1 MIVQLSDVSL
11 SIRTSIASGAL
22 GKGFVS
28 LAAATILNAI
38 ANGFSF
44 GFDIVDITGMP
55 GGTVYPALRR
65 LEEAGYLT
73 SEWEKQRVA
82 QSELRPRRKY
92 YEITESGR
100 EVLAAAVKRYR
111 LLDQAQFARLRDPKS
126 SRA

>member
-1 MIVQLSDVSL
+1 M
-11 SIRTSIASGAL
+11 
-22 GKGFVS
+22 GKGFLS
-28 LAAATILNAI
+28 LAAATILNAV

-73 SEWEKQRVA
+73 SEWEKERVA

-92 YEITESGR
+92 YRITASGR
-100 EVLAAAVKRYR
+100 QVLAGAVKRYR
-111 LLDQAQFARLRDPKS
+111 SLDQTQLARLRDPIS

>member
-1 MIVQLSDVSL
+1 M
-11 SIRTSIASGAL
+11 

-38 ANGFSF
+38 ANGYSF

-65 LEEAGYLT
+65 LEDAGYLT
-73 SEWEKQRVA
+73 SQWEKQRVA

-92 YEITESGR
+92 YEITESGH

-111 LLDQAQFARLRDPKS
+111 LLDQSQLARLRTPKS
-126 SRA
+126 SRT

>member
-1 MIVQLSDVSL
+1 M
-11 SIRTSIASGAL
+11 
-22 GKGFVS
+22 GKKFLS
-28 LAAATILNAI
+28 LAAATILNAV
-38 ANGFSF
+38 ADGFTF
-44 GFDIVDITGMP
+44 GFDIVDVTGMP

-73 SEWEKQRVA
+73 SQWEKQRVA

-100 EVLAAAVKRYR
+100 EILAAAVKRYR
-111 LLDQAQFARLRDPKS
+111 LLDQSQRAHLRNPKS